1 MRDITRLLKETAE
14 GSGGAQTD
22 LLETAYADLKRLAR
36 RQLAGESRD
45 FTLSATALVNEAY
58 LRLLGEDIPSFNDSA
73 HFFRVMAQAMR
84 RIAVDHARAR
94 LSQKRGSGER
104 AETLDDQVVPT
115 DEKAALIAEISEL
128 LDGLQD
134 SDPRLVQVVEHRFYM
149 GLTESETAEAMGV
162 SRPTVSRL
170 WKEAKEQLR
179 EMLE

>member
-1 MRDITRLLKETAE
+1 MTDLTQLLRQTRDGDGE
-14 GSGGAQTD
+14 AQTD
-22 LLETAYADLKRLAR
+22 LLENAYADLKRLAR

-58 LRLLGEDIPSFNDSA
+58 LRLLGEQVPDFNDSA

-104 AETLDDQVVPT
+104 AESLDEQTTAT
-115 DEKAALIAEISEL
+115 DEKATMIAEVNEL
-128 LDGLQD
+128 LDSLEG
-134 SDPRLVQVVEHRFYM
+134 SDPRLVQVVEHRFFM
-149 GLTESETAEAMGV
+149 GLTESETADVMGV

-179 EMLE
+179 TMLA